1 MIDYNYQIYHN
12 KIHKKTNG
20 GSTLKKR
27 IFTIIPLI
35 FVIFLILLE
44 SFIQNSLQHNTK
56 LEASILSIVK
66 ADKVDKIDIHSLT
79 DFTWDTAFIFQPYTD
94 QEWINEQL
102 SVRFKD
108 PCNIDIRDDIYLL
121 VFLNEDKV
129 VQYAEINRQ
138 QSDFHWVQK
147 YLTPTDA
154 LLTIE
159 RY

>member
-1 MIDYNYQIYHN
+1 M
-12 KIHKKTNG
+12 KKG
-20 GSTLKKR
+20 

-35 FVIFLILLE
+35 SVIFLILLE

-79 DFTWDTAFIFQPYTD
+79 DFTWDKAFIFQPYTD
-94 QEWINEQL
+94 QERINEQL

-108 PCNIDIRDDIYLL
+108 PSNIDIRDDIYLL

-138 QSDFHWVQK
+138 QSDFHWVHK
-147 YLTPTDA
+147 YLTPTNS